1 MATNTYCDAINLIP
15 PKKGSIG
22 QVEHNDGGL
31 WEVQEKGRQN
41 EQREP
46 VLQSDLFDSYV
57 MNLDAGSPDKKLPK

>member
-46 VLQSDLFDSYV
+46 VL
-57 MNLDAGSPDKKLPK
+57 